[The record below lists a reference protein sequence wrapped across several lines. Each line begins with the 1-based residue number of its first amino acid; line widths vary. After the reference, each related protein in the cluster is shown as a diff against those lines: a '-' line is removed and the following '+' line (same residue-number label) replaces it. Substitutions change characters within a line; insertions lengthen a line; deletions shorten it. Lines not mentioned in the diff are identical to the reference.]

1 MASTIRV
8 EGTQHWGG
16 KARSPSNGRWLKRAT
31 GAARKRDRS
40 IACLE
45 KAGHFPKRGQSD
57 SNGVGWVAAEVL
69 NWLQVRLANQDNP
82 TGVPGRELGRLQ
94 MHVSAAQLQ
103 A

>member
-1 MASTIRV
+1 
-8 EGTQHWGG
+8 
-16 KARSPSNGRWLKRAT
+16 
-31 GAARKRDRS
+31 
-40 IACLE
+40 
-45 KAGHFPKRGQSD
+45 
-57 SNGVGWVAAEVL
+57 VGWVAAEVL